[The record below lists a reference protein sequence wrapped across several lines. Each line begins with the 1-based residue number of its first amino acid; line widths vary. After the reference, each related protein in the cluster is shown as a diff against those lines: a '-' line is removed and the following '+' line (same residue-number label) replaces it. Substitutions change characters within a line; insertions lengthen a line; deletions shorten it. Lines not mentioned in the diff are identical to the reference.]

1 MLRPPVALSLVALVA
16 ACDAS
21 PAPADAG
28 RDASITDLGKPA
40 DRPGPTDAPTVDV
53 PPSIDIPT
61 AVDVSPD
68 VPAVDSGPPGCLSVR
83 GAALLPTPGRELGPH
98 TAQSLVYDAALGG
111 LVLAPST
118 RPGPFVEDRP
128 LPRGALDADGFV
140 MDGWWYL
147 LGGQT
152 DATHTSTEL
161 LAAPVQADGTLGPWS
176 ARTPY
181 PLPLLDH
188 IVLAH
193 AGRAYLTGG
202 AQDLGGD
209 NVRQLAA
216 ARWSSPSAGD
226 IPLWNTAPDNPVRRF
241 GHEAVITAGFLYTLG
256 GDDGDLATD
265 DVSVAT
271 VLPDGTLGPWRRTT
285 PLPDGVNQFL
295 AGAGTSRHLWALGG
309 CRRKD
314 CETVSNIE
322 RRMFVADIQA
332 DGALSTWRLAGQLP
346 VANYDQKAVVTG
358 GRVVMAG
365 GRAGGRSRC
374 GDSGGD
380 NLDGVWWAELLPD
393 GTLGPWE
400 SGASIGVS
408 LPRVRSDQVMRVDH
422 LGQLWVLGGRTSCVG
437 AETAD
442 RNNTFPRE
450 VWRSPAVTL
459 PGRARVGHWLSGPLT
474 PASGHTASLRWDAE
488 GEVTV
493 QVRFE
498 RDTSPDTWSA
508 WTIAPTSARSMPLG
522 DGVRR
527 VQVLATFA
535 GDGASTPSLRSV
547 TLDCAP

>member
-1 MLRPPVALSLVALVA
+1 MPRPRHALGLAFLLA

-21 PAPADAG
+21 PTPPGATPDA
-28 RDASITDLGKPA
+28 ALTDLGKST
-40 DRPGPTDAPTVDV
+40 DRPDA
-53 PPSIDIPT
+53 
-61 AVDVSPD
+61 PD
-68 VPAVDSGPPGCLSVR
+68 VPAPDVPAPDVPAPDVPAPDVPAPDAGPPGCLSLR
-83 GAALLPTPGRELGPH
+83 GAALLPGPGRELGPH
-98 TAQSLVYDAALGG
+98 TAQSLAYDAARGA
-111 LVLAPST
+111 LVLAPAT

-161 LAAPVQADGTLGPWS
+161 LSAPVQPDGTLGQWS

-181 PLPLLDH
+181 PLALLDH
-188 IVLAH
+188 ITLAH
-193 AGRAYLTGG
+193 AGRVYLTGG

-209 NVRQLAA
+209 NVRQLVA
-216 ARWSSPSAGD
+216 ARFGSPAAGD
-226 IPLWNTAPDNPVRRF
+226 IPRWTDAPDNPVRRF
-241 GHEAVITAGFLYTLG
+241 GHEAVLAAGFLYTLG
-256 GDDGDLATD
+256 GDDGDRATD

-271 VLPDGTLGPWRRTT
+271 VLPDGSLAPWRRTS

-322 RRMFVADIQA
+322 RRMFVADIQT
-332 DGALSTWRLAGQLP
+332 DGALSPWRLAGMLP
-346 VANYDQKAVVTG
+346 LANYDQKAVVTG
-358 GRVVMAG
+358 GRVVMVG

-374 GDSGGD
+374 GDAGGD
-380 NLDGVWWAELLPD
+380 NYDGVWWAELLPD
-393 GTLGPWE
+393 GALGPWE
-400 SGASIGVS
+400 SGASMGVV

-422 LGQLWVLGGRTSCVG
+422 LGQLWVLGGRTSCIG

-442 RNNTFPRE
+442 RNNNFPRE
-450 VWRSPAVTL
+450 VWRSAAVAL
-459 PGRARVGHWLSGPLT
+459 PGRARVGHWLSGPLAV
-474 PASGHTASLRWDAE
+474 ASGRATSLRWDVD

-498 RDTSPDTWSA
+498 RDAAPDTWNA

-527 VQVLATFA
+527 VQVLATFS
-535 GDGASTPSLRSV
+535 GDGAGTPALRSV

>member
-1 MLRPPVALSLVALVA
+1 MPRIAPALLLVMVS
-16 ACDAS
+16 ACRS
-21 PAPADAG
+21 TLAPADAAP
-28 RDASITDLGKPA
+28 DAPLTDLGNPV
-40 DRPGPTDAPTVDV
+40 DAPAEDRSFVDV
-53 PPSIDIPT
+53 PSPDASARDVP
-61 AVDVSPD
+61 DVS
-68 VPAVDSGPPGCLSVR
+68 VDAGPPGCFELR
-83 GAALLPTPGRELGPH
+83 GANLLPDPGRALGPAE
-98 TAQSLVYDAALGG
+98 AQSLVFDSARGG
-111 LVLAPST
+111 LVLAPAT
-118 RPGPFVEDRP
+118 RPGPFVEDRA

-140 MDGWWYL
+140 MGGWWYL

-161 LAAPVQADGTLGPWS
+161 LAAPLSADGTLGPWT

-181 PLPLLDH
+181 PLALLDH
-188 IVLAH
+188 IIVAH

-202 AQDLGGD
+202 AEDLGGD
-209 NVRQLAA
+209 NVRQLVATRIA
-216 ARWSSPSAGD
+216 TPVGGD
-226 IPLWNTAPDNPVRRF
+226 IAAWDTAPDNPVRRM
-241 GHEAVITAGFLYTLG
+241 GHESVIAAGFLYTLG

-271 VLPDGTLGPWRRTT
+271 ILPDGTLGPWRRTT

-295 AGAGTSRHLWALGG
+295 AGAATAQRVWAFGG

-314 CETVSNIE
+314 CETIANIE
-322 RRMFVADIQA
+322 QRMFVADVQP
-332 DGALSTWRLAGQLP
+332 DGTLSAWRLAGMLP
-346 VANYDQKAVVTG
+346 VRNYDQKAVITG

-374 GDSGGD
+374 GDAGGD
-380 NLDGVWWAELLPD
+380 NYDGVWWATLLPD

-400 SGASIGVS
+400 TAAGVT

-422 LGQLWVLGGRTSCVG
+422 LGQLWVLGGRTSCID

-450 VWRSPAVTL
+450 VWRSAAVATT
-459 PGRARVGHWLSGPLT
+459 GRARVGHWLSGPLT
-474 PASGHTASLRWDAE
+474 PASGRAQSLRWDAD
-488 GEVTV
+488 GDGITL

-498 RDTSPDTWSA
+498 RDATPNTWTA
-508 WTIAPTSARSMPLG
+508 WSTPTTGRTIALG

-527 VQVLATFA
+527 VQVLASFT
-535 GDGASTPSLRSV
+535 GDGTSTPALRSV